1 MAEPRKPTQTQTL
14 EAYTPASNAPPKS
27 GKRSDD
33 DRRGL
38 AAFDRGAPVAPSH
51 PQKGSLRW
59 GAGGGESLP
68 PPKAAKAHPRQHEDD
83 DLLRDRVSAR
93 MRDDDDD
100 GEMVAV
106 SASDWGDVMAPTPT
120 PRGRGRKAAPEPEE
134 EVEVEG
140 EEAPPKKRGSAW
152 KWVVGVLL
160 LLGVGGG
167 AAWGIAALNAP
178 AEPAA
183 LADTKPVADK
193 DESDDEAAAAAEPD
207 PEEGATKEPATKEA
221 ATPATK
227 EPEAPDADMAEPDA
241 TAAAAVEPTAEKP
254 NLAPVIGLA
263 AWAPAALAKNPWVEV
278 PAAPS
283 GQRLGLRDDELG
295 GSLLSLRTGFRPDA
309 KVFAPTR
316 GYRLQAHEVT
326 WAEVALAS
334 TLPDLADLATA
345 PRPSWL
351 PKSAARAASLPAT
364 GLTWAHARAFCQ
376 SLGGDLPSE
385 AEWEWAARGT
395 DDRYFP
401 WGREAIDAGKAH
413 IVASGGVPVVA
424 VATSPLDQTPPP
436 VVLADLL
443 GNAQEWTRDPWSPS
457 DPSTG
462 ADPKAATH
470 KAVRGWPLLAPG
482 ESAPAEGTTYRAA
495 GCAHASCQTGETN
508 ESKALARIGFRCAHP
523 L

>member
-1 MAEPRKPTQTQTL
+1 MAEPRKPTQTQTM

-27 GKRSDD
+27 GKGSDD

-38 AAFDRGAPVAPSH
+38 AAFDRGAPAAPSH
-51 PQKGSLRW
+51 KQKGSSRW

-68 PPKAAKAHPRQHEDD
+68 PPKAAKVHSHQHEDD
-83 DLLRDRVSAR
+83 DLLRDRVTAR
-93 MRDDDDD
+93 ERDDDD
-100 GEMVAV
+100 EMVAV
-106 SASDWGDVMAPTPT
+106 SASDWGDVMVPTPP

-140 EEAPPKKRGSAW
+140 EDAHPKKRASAW
-152 KWVVGVLL
+152 KWVLGVLL

-167 AAWGIAALNAP
+167 AAWGIAALNKP
-178 AEPAA
+178 ADPTA
-183 LADTKPVADK
+183 LADTKKVADPVADK
-193 DESDDEAAAAAEPD
+193 DEPVDEAAAEPPVAETDEAEAPEAALAEP
-207 PEEGATKEPATKEA
+207 GAA
-221 ATPATK
+221 
-227 EPEAPDADMAEPDA
+227 
-241 TAAAAVEPTAEKP
+241 AAAAVEPAAKP
-254 NLAPVIGLA
+254 DLAPAIGLA
-263 AWAPAALAKNPWVEV
+263 AWAPDALAKNPWVEV

-295 GSLLSLRTGFRPDA
+295 GSLLSLRTGFRPEA
-309 KVFAPTR
+309 KVFAPTQ
-316 GYRLQAHEVT
+316 GYRLQAHEVS

-334 TLPDLADLATA
+334 TLPDLADLAA
-345 PRPSWL
+345 SPRPSWL

-364 GLTWAHARAFCQ
+364 GLTWAQARAFCQ

-385 AEWEWAARGT
+385 AQWEWAARGA

-443 GNAQEWTRDPWSPS
+443 GNAQEWTRDPWTPS

-495 GCAHASCQTGETN
+495 GCADASCQTGEAD
-508 ESKALARIGFRCAHP
+508 KVRALARIGFRCAQP

>member
-1 MAEPRKPTQTQTL
+1 MAEPRKPTQTQSL

-27 GKRSDD
+27 AKRSDD

-51 PQKGSLRW
+51 QQKGSLRW

-68 PPKAAKAHPRQHEDD
+68 PPKAVKEHPRPHEDD

-93 MRDDDDD
+93 ERDDDDD
-100 GEMVAV
+100 MIPV
-106 SASDWGDVMAPTPT
+106 SASDWGDVMAPTPA
-120 PRGRGRKAAPEPEE
+120 PRGRGRKAAPEPQYEE
-134 EVEVEG
+134 DVEAEVG
-140 EEAPPKKRGSAW
+140 EDEAPPKKRGSAW

-183 LADTKPVADK
+183 VADTKKVADQVAEK
-193 DESDDEAAAAAEPD
+193 DDEAAAEPD

-221 ATPATK
+221 APPATE
-227 EPEAPDADMAEPDA
+227 EPAAPDADLAEPDA
-241 TAAAAVEPTAEKP
+241 TAAAAAEPTAAKP
-254 NLAPVIGLA
+254 DPTPAIGLA
-263 AWAPAALAKNPWVEV
+263 AWAPDALAKNPWVEV

-309 KVFAPTR
+309 KVTAPTK
-316 GYRLQAHEVT
+316 GYRLQAHEVS

-334 TLPDLADLATA
+334 TLPDLAAA

-364 GLTWAHARAFCQ
+364 GLTWAQARAFCQ

-385 AEWEWAARGT
+385 AEWEWAARGA

-424 VATSPLDQTPPP
+424 VATSPLDQTPSP

-443 GNAQEWTRDPWSPS
+443 GNAQEWTRDAWSPS

-462 ADPKAATH
+462 SDPKASTH

-495 GCAHASCQTGETN
+495 GCADASCQTNETN
-508 ESKALARIGFRCAHP
+508 ETRALARIGFRCAQP